1 MVLTLIALGI
11 ILKVSWPLPIRHFVF
26 NLASINWQLPNDEN
40 MKTLQFPE
48 GGKMTLDV
56 PETIWWG
63 EAGRIKFEIYPDLG
77 GHVSILN
84 SYNVL
89 AAVDFQIP
97 GIQLIP
103 LGKMSTPLSSNE
115 SSTLLKDF
123 IPVEEGAIIGKIWVS
138 IILVDKVSGEKLEEP
153 VLITPIEFQT
163 RRFWGLSGP
172 QAKSLSYWLLFI
184 GLLGLI
190 PEGIELFQGGKIK
203 KRTQE

>member
-1 MVLTLIALGI
+1 
-11 ILKVSWPLPIRHFVF
+11 
-26 NLASINWQLPNDEN
+26 
-40 MKTLQFPE
+40 
-48 GGKMTLDV
+48 MTLDV